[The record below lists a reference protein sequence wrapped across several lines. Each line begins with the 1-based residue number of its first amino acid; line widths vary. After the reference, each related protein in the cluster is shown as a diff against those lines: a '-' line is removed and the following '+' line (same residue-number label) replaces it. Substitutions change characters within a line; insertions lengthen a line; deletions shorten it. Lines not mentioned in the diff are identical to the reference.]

1 MAIERIPAADLVR
14 ALQEALARGDGYIMG
29 AYGQNPRTGQLDA
42 GATAVKSAWKT
53 NGWYFTQYS
62 GAQREQALRWR
73 ARCQRVWDCNGLA
86 EGVYQLRTGVCID
99 SKARYNYAQWCSVKG
114 AGMIPPARRVPGAAV
129 FWGTSAAN
137 ITHVAFLEK
146 PVKPGC
152 PEGDWT
158 LIEAR
163 GVMYGVVRTR
173 LLSRGSRYWG
183 WMDKYFD
190 YSGAPGA
197 TAPAERVL
205 RNGCE
210 GEDVRALQANLIRL
224 GYDCGKWGADGDFG
238 DATELALRAFQAAAG
253 LAADGE
259 AGPLTRAALE
269 RALAARE
276 GAPEDANWVR
286 VEDGD
291 CYVRAAPGVG
301 NPILG
306 VARAGE
312 TLPFGG
318 QIDEATGWLRVRH
331 GGRDGWLSDKYGR
344 LVNA

>member
-42 GATAVKSAWKT
+42 GSTAVKSAWKT

-197 TAPAERVL
+197 TAPTERVL

-238 DATELALRAFQAAAG
+238 DATELALRKFQKKEG
-253 LAADGE
+253 LTADGE
-259 AGPLTRAALE
+259 YGPKSRAALQ
-269 RALAARE
+269 RALKRLD
-276 GAPEDANWVR
+276 APAGGDAVKIVGGR
-286 VEDGD
+286 
-291 CYVRAAPGVG
+291 CYVRSAPSLEGKKLDVAAEGAKLPY
-301 NPILG
+301 
-306 VARAGE
+306 AGK
-312 TLPFGG
+312 TSADGWLAVTYKG
-318 QIDEATGWLRVRH
+318 ATGWVS
-331 GGRDGWLSDKYGR
+331 GKYAR
-344 LVNA
+344 RTA